1 MNDYL
6 DEEAVQWMLA
16 VQKGDQRAF
25 RKIVEKY
32 QNSLLNFF
40 FYMNAN
46 MQEGEDLVQETFLKV
61 YLCRDK
67 YTPSAKFSTFLYR
80 IARNTGIDYIR
91 KKKAVPVSFEDDLLE
106 EPALDTSRSSEMDVK
121 GDLEK
126 ALLLLPEKLRSV
138 IVMSYF
144 EDLKYQEIADI
155 LEIPLGT
162 VKSRMSFAMN
172 QLKEIMEKKEKK

>member
-1 MNDYL
+1 MPEYL
-6 DEEAVQWMLA
+6 EEEAVQWMLA
-16 VQKGDQRAF
+16 VQKGDQKAF
-25 RKIVEKY
+25 RKLVEKY

-61 YLCRDK
+61 YLYRDK

-80 IARNTGIDYIR
+80 IARNTGIDYLR
-91 KKKAVPVSFEDDLLE
+91 KKKAIPVSFEDDLLE
-106 EPALDTSRSSEMDVK
+106 EPALDTSRSSEIDVK

>member
-1 MNDYL
+1 MTDYL
-6 DEEAVQWMLA
+6 NDEEVKWTLA
-16 VQKGDQRAF
+16 VQKGDQIAF

-40 FYMNAN
+40 YYMNAN
-46 MQEGEDLVQETFLKV
+46 MQEGEDLTQETFLKV
-61 YLCRDK
+61 YLYRDK
-67 YTPSAKFSTFLYR
+67 YTPTAKFTTFLYR
-80 IARNTGIDYIR
+80 IARNTGIDYLR
-91 KKKAVPVSFEDDLLE
+91 KKKAISVSFDDDLLE
-106 EPALDTSRSSEMDVK
+106 QPESDTGRSSDIDVK
-121 GDLEK
+121 GDIEK
-126 ALLLLPEKLRSV
+126 ALQLLPEKLRSV
-138 IVMSYF
+138 VVMSYF

>member
-1 MNDYL
+1 MSEYL
-6 DEEAVQWMLA
+6 KEESVQWMLA
-16 VQKGDQRAF
+16 VQKDDQTAF

-32 QNSLLNFF
+32 QHSLLNFF
-40 FYMNAN
+40 YYMDAN

-61 YLCRDK
+61 YLYREK
-67 YTPSAKFSTFLYR
+67 YTPTAKFTTFLYR
-80 IARNTGIDYIR
+80 IARNTGIDFLR
-91 KKKAVPVSFEDDLLE
+91 KKKAISVSFDDDLLE
-106 EPALDTSRSSEMDVK
+106 QPQKEVYLSSEKDLQ

-138 IVMSYF
+138 VVMSYF

-162 VKSRMSFAMN
+162 VKSRMSFAMK
-172 QLKEIMEKKEKK
+172 QLKDFMGQKEKK